1 MLIIYLSPSC
11 TSCRKAHAWLEEY
24 NLPFIERNMIK
35 DPPTKTELNKILSLT
50 SKGTEEIISTRSKA
64 FTRLNV
70 NIEDMSLDELY
81 ELIQEH
87 PEILRKPII
96 IDQRRIQVGYNES
109 EIRQFVPRRV
119 RRREYNKAKDLIST
133 YDGAIE

>member
-1 MLIIYLSPSC
+1 MVIIYLSPSC

-24 NLPFIERNMIK
+24 NIPYIERNIIK
-35 DPPTKTELNKILSLT
+35 NPPSQSELEKIMSLT

-64 FTRLNV
+64 FKKLN
-70 NIEDMSLDELY
+70 IDIDDYSLNELY

-96 IDQRRIQVGYNES
+96 IDQRRIQVGFNES
-109 EIRQFVPRRV
+109 EIRQFVPRKV
-119 RRREYNKAKDLIST
+119 RQKQLHKAKEMIASFE
-133 YDGAIE
+133 GSME